1 MKNKAPRIAKQER
14 EMQRREPPKMLKPP
28 WWTASLLLQ
37 RMVDELPEGRTLSES
52 VKVGIR
58 PGNRSVTATTCP
70 SGPDSHLGAS
80 RQVSFAKA
88 ECTQIQSLAHL
99 DANRWT
105 PIITEDQ
112 LEQLAISLDLVVSS
126 PDLAARSPDL
136 GIRSPDLTVHSPD
149 LSRLNVTEDHEEPVC
164 ANYAQTSADGK
175 TYNTDDSKHYHI
187 SAKP

>member
-1 MKNKAPRIAKQER
+1 MKANTALISLQDWNSLGSDRPE
-14 EMQRREPPKMLKPP
+14 MLKPP
-28 WWTASLLLQ
+28 CWAASLLLQ
-37 RMVDELPEGRTLSES
+37 HMVDELLESRTLSES

-58 PGNRSVTATTCP
+58 PENRSVTVTTCH

-80 RQVSFAKA
+80 RQVSFAKG
-88 ECTQIQSLAHL
+88 ECTQIQPLPHL

-112 LEQLAISLDLVVSS
+112 LERLAISLDLVVNS
-126 PDLAARSPDL
+126 PDLAARSPEL

-149 LSRLNVTEDHEEPVC
+149 LSREMITEDHEEPVC

-175 TYNTDDSKHYHI
+175 TYDTDDSNHYHI